1 LTFGN
6 DRLRRYLILATIAPL
21 LVSVVVRCY
30 ALVILFGPAN
40 PINQIAPYG
49 FHMDLLFTAPGVMVG
64 FVYTL
69 APFMVLSIVA
79 SLSNIDQRTIYAAR
93 SLGAGTWT
101 VFRRLIVP
109 LSLPGVLSGSLIVFT
124 LVITSLPI
132 PLLLGGARYKMV
144 ISLVY
149 QQILLLFNWP
159 YGYAMSLILVAL
171 SLLVLTV
178 AVRLIGR
185 VPGMTR

>member
-1 LTFGN
+1 
-6 DRLRRYLILATIAPL
+6 
-21 LVSVVVRCY
+21 
-30 ALVILFGPAN
+30 
-40 PINQIAPYG
+40 
-49 FHMDLLFTAPGVMVG
+49 
-64 FVYTL
+64 
-69 APFMVLSIVA
+69 
-79 SLSNIDQRTIYAAR
+79 
-93 SLGAGTWT
+93 
-101 VFRRLIVP
+101 
-109 LSLPGVLSGSLIVFT
+109 
-124 LVITSLPI
+124 
-132 PLLLGGARYKMV
+132 MV